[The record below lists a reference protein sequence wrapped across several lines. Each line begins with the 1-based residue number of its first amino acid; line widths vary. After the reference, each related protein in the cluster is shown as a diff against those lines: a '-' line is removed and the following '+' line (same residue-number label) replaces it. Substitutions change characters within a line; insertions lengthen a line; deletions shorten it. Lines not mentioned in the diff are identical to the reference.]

1 MSKFHPNF
9 LRFSIWAI
17 IKLLGDG
24 WNPTH
29 KNADHLGM
37 VKISARVY
45 HPTWA
50 GRLRS
55 GQQGLNAWGFCWPL
69 ASRNGRYFYLM
80 LRIWINVY
88 NIYIYMKLHEY
99 FQILTVFGYSLGW
112 LSSCPMVMCHIVL
125 LIYLVYLGSRV
136 IPIMSNYE
144 TPPYGL
150 LFYQGGHH
158 LVDLCGF
165 WQAKFRHPTWAP
177 HSAFF
182 P

>member
-1 MSKFHPNF
+1 
-9 LRFSIWAI
+9 
-17 IKLLGDG
+17 
-24 WNPTH
+24 
-29 KNADHLGM
+29 
-37 VKISARVY
+37 
-45 HPTWA
+45 
-50 GRLRS
+50 
-55 GQQGLNAWGFCWPL
+55 
-69 ASRNGRYFYLM
+69 
-80 LRIWINVY
+80 
-88 NIYIYMKLHEY
+88 MKLHEY

-182 P
+182 PYAVEWMRLNQSVFLRKENKWIHQRNVPISWFNHVFQSPRRLNRNQWSNQKQPFIILSEP

>member
-1 MSKFHPNF
+1 MVEIQPTKMLITWGWWRFQPGSTTPPERAGWGAANRASTLEDFAGRWHPEMEGI
-9 LRFSIWAI
+9 SIWCC
-17 IKLLGDG
+17 
-24 WNPTH
+24 
-29 KNADHLGM
+29 
-37 VKISARVY
+37 VF
-45 HPTWA
+45 
-50 GRLRS
+50 
-55 GQQGLNAWGFCWPL
+55 GLM
-69 ASRNGRYFYLM
+69 Y
-80 LRIWINVY
+80 I
-88 NIYIYMKLHEY
+88 IYIYMKLHEY

-125 LIYLVYLGSRV
+125 LIYLVHLGSRV